1 MLGNTEI
8 VKAGPLSTVQ
18 DLGRLEHEAS
28 GVRVCGVM
36 DRLAASIANRLVNNP
51 TDAAL
56 IEQTLMG
63 DQIRF
68 SQPTRVAVC
77 GADAE
82 VRLDGERR
90 TTWQSF
96 AVEAGSVLSVKGMA
110 WGVRS
115 YVAVQGGWQV
125 EPVMGS
131 ASTDLIAG
139 LGGVNGRS
147 LRATDSLRFH
157 FTESLSS
164 TSDLRF
170 SSARLTELYQRDRAA
185 VGLRIVLGPDLDH
198 FAARFLSR
206 LGYIEF
212 KVGSDSNRQGITLEI
227 GSNEQELHSALGPD
241 IVSSFTTM
249 GSIQVPAHGRPT
261 ILMADRQSTGGFAR
275 LGKVI
280 DADLPALAQ
289 CRVGQTIVLLP
300 VSIEEAR
307 AASRYLDSVCHYA
320 RLES

>member
-157 FTESLSS
+157 LTESLSS

-212 KVGSDSNRQGITLEI
+212 KVGSDSNRQGITLDI
-227 GSNEQELHSALGPD
+227 GSNEHELHSALGPD

-289 CRVGQTIVLLP
+289 CRVGQTVVLLP

>member
-51 TDAAL
+51 IDAAL

-157 FTESLSS
+157 LTESLSS

-170 SSARLTELYQRDRAA
+170 SSARLTELYQRDRAT
-185 VGLRIVLGPDLDH
+185 VGLRILLGPDLDH

-227 GSNEQELHSALGPD
+227 GSNEQELHSALGQD

-280 DADLPALAQ
+280 YADLPALAQ

-307 AASRYLDSVCHYA
+307 AASRYLDSVWHYA